1 MIHNYIYKM
10 SSEQFSK
17 LTVEITRSLKKEEKK
32 NYGIFI
38 TPRTIYCS
46 LYSSV
51 NAFLNGDFSGIRRIL
66 EPSCGTCEIVN
77 YCDDMMRSVEI
88 VGLELNPTVYA
99 SIQSLTFKN
108 TVRLY
113 NTDFLHYFPEKEY
126 DFIIGNPPYVV
137 CNKAAVPVD
146 YHEYIVGRPNLFG
159 LFIVH
164 SLQMLRT
171 GGILAFV
178 VPNSFLNSL
187 YYSKIR
193 NYIKQ
198 TCSLI
203 KIEDYSSQNE
213 FMDTQQS
220 TFGLILQKKVV
231 VETPCKYSMRFNG
244 NYIFTPDSDDLR
256 ELFSGSTTLKELGL
270 AVRTGK
276 IVWNEVKSELTDDET
291 ATLLIYNTNVSKDNT
306 IEVKQFKN
314 DEKKQYIQRE
324 GRVDPVLVVNR
335 GNGNSCYKL
344 NYAIVREGPF
354 LVENHLNEIYSPT
367 KMEGGLQMYEKII
380 ESFQHPK
387 TKRFIELFLGN
398 NSLSKTELETI
409 FPIYGF
415 L

>member
-137 CNKAAVPVD
+137 CNK
-146 YHEYIVGRPNLFG
+146 
-159 LFIVH
+159 
-164 SLQMLRT
+164 
-171 GGILAFV
+171 
-178 VPNSFLNSL
+178 
-187 YYSKIR
+187 
-193 NYIKQ
+193 
-198 TCSLI
+198 
-203 KIEDYSSQNE
+203 
-213 FMDTQQS
+213 TQ
-220 TFGLILQKKVV
+220 FFHHRA
-231 VETPCKYSMRFNG
+231 P
-244 NYIFTPDSDDLR
+244 
-256 ELFSGSTTLKELGL
+256 TL
-270 AVRTGK
+270 
-276 IVWNEVKSELTDDET
+276 
-291 ATLLIYNTNVSKDNT
+291 
-306 IEVKQFKN
+306 
-314 DEKKQYIQRE
+314 
-324 GRVDPVLVVNR
+324 
-335 GNGNSCYKL
+335 
-344 NYAIVREGPF
+344 
-354 LVENHLNEIYSPT
+354 
-367 KMEGGLQMYEKII
+367 
-380 ESFQHPK
+380 
-387 TKRFIELFLGN
+387 
-398 NSLSKTELETI
+398 
-409 FPIYGF
+409 
-415 L
+415 